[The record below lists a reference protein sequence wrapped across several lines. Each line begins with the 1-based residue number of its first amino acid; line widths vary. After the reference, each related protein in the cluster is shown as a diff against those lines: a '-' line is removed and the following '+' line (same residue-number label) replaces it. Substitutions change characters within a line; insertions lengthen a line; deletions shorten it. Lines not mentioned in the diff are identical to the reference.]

1 MQYNA
6 MQKRVI
12 LILWLLLFP
21 SIFYIAFR
29 YFPIG
34 DLDWIDI
41 GVNLLLLVLIMMLP
55 IRLNSVS
62 LTLERWILFYVFF
75 HYGLLV
81 ETVFIQLGV
90 FLLLFSDRSSTS
102 KVMRFAG
109 NSVIF
114 AIVSL
119 SSGAVYYALGGM
131 LQEASVGRLAL
142 LGFIYASTYSVINNL
157 LLLVYFKFVKYKA
170 IGFWDSALKDYLI
183 TILLLPFAIALCF
196 LAGVLEY
203 KSFLIIGIPFLLVLF
218 ITRRYVKS
226 EGLHEVLTSAT
237 AIGHQ
242 LAGNLRVVDVLDAFI
257 SKLKTVIPY
266 ENAYIIDLRGE
277 NLEMLRVVENGEIVE
292 EARLFTCPVRL
303 TVASGLDMESTN
315 VLPNRKMISK
325 LERCQFASNIQSVM
339 TTPIKRGTTTEG
351 FLCLTASN
359 RYVFTELHSKMV
371 GLLAGYLIASI
382 DKAKYFEK
390 TVEKSERCGLTGL
403 HNYRYLE
410 RKMDEEMVRF
420 HTKEITQLSVIIL
433 DIDHFKSINDSY
445 GHQSGNDL
453 LCAFAELL
461 QQHARDGAK
470 LTRYGGE
477 EFVILLPDVDK
488 LQAYQIAES
497 IRKEVKE
504 SAFRIIPDLT
514 ADRNPI
520 HVHMTISAGVASIP
534 EDASDAKDL
543 LRKADR
549 ALYIGGKQAGRNRVG
564 VYEDKKV
571 NTLV

>member
-1 MQYNA
+1 MQYSA

-12 LILWLLLFP
+12 LTLWLLLFP
-21 SIFYIAFR
+21 SGFYVGYR

-34 DLDWIDI
+34 HLDWLDI
-41 GVNLLLLVLIMMLP
+41 GVNLLVLVFIMMLP
-55 IRLNSVS
+55 VRLNSVS
-62 LTLERWILFYVFF
+62 LTLERWVLFYVFF

-81 ETVFIQLGV
+81 EMVFIQLGV

-119 SSGAVYYALGGM
+119 TSAAIYYALGGI
-131 LQEASVGRLAL
+131 LHEPSVGRLAL
-142 LGFIYASTYSVINNL
+142 LGFIYASAYSVMNNL
-157 LLLVYFKFVKYKA
+157 LLLAYFKFMKYKA
-170 IGFWDSALKDYLI
+170 IGFWDSAWKDYLI
-183 TILLLPFAIALCF
+183 TILLLPFAISLCF
-196 LAGVLEY
+196 LTEVLEN
-203 KSFLIIGIPFLLVLF
+203 KSFLLVGIPFILVLF

-242 LAGNLRVVDVLDAFI
+242 LAGNLRVQDVLDTFI

-266 ENAYIIDLRGE
+266 ENAYIIDLRE
-277 NLEMLRVVENGEIVE
+277 EKLEMLRVVEEGQIVE
-292 EARLFTCPVRL
+292 EARLFTCPERL
-303 TVASGLDMESTN
+303 VDGSGLDQEATN
-315 VLPNRKMISK
+315 VLSNRKMISK
-325 LERCQFASNIQSVM
+325 LQRYQFAPPIQSVI
-339 TTPIKRGTTTEG
+339 TTPIKRGTKTEG
-351 FLCLTASN
+351 FLLLTASN
-359 RYVFTELHSKMV
+359 RYIFTELHSKMV
-371 GLLAGYLIASI
+371 GVLAGYLMASI
-382 DKAKYFEK
+382 DKARYFEK

-403 HNYRYLE
+403 HNFRYLE

-420 HTKEITQLSVIIL
+420 HTKDIRQLSVILL
-433 DIDHFKSINDSY
+433 DIDYFKSINDSY

-461 QQHARDGAK
+461 QHHVQEGAT

-488 LQAYQIAES
+488 QQAFEIADS

-504 SAFRIIPDLT
+504 STFRIIPDLAT
-514 ADRNPI
+514 DRKVI
-520 HVHMTISAGVASIP
+520 HVNMTISAGVASIP
-534 EDASDAKDL
+534 QDASDAKDL

-564 VYEDKKV
+564 VYEDHKV
-571 NTLV
+571 NLLV